1 MQRVLSLAVLL
12 TATAF
17 PVLAD
22 ERMEHAEWVSEFRES
37 TGEASTKEDGMSQF
51 GMLCNDESCRFYY
64 ENGIDCEPGNN
75 YPIVIA
81 TSAGSMAVETICEPV
96 NDADA
101 DARRYWFAELPQFNE
116 ALMQSDTVGIAFPLS
131 NGQFKISQFLMNGYG
146 EATER
151 VASGLRARRAE
162 REARE
167 AADRER
173 RIREANERTRK
184 AQEAV
189 ERARQTQEAA
199 ERARKM
205 AEQEAAERARKAQ
218 EAVERARVAAEQ
230 QAAERAQLAAEKE
243 AAEKQAEEK
252 LAAENAMKAQA
263 QTAAE
268 AEARSNTAPAAA
280 DAVKAADHSAPEMEK
295 TGTETSDSAAM
306 SAGTPSDS
314 VPGAAVSAETGTPQ
328 GESR

>member
-12 TATAF
+12 AATAF

-22 ERMEHAEWVSEFRES
+22 ERMEHAEWVSEFHES

-51 GMLCNDESCRFYY
+51 GMLCNDENCRFYY

-96 NDADA
+96 SDADGA
-101 DARRYWFAELPQFNE
+101 AKRYWFAELPQFNE

-151 VASGLRARRAE
+151 VVSGLRARRAE
-162 REARE
+162 REVRE

-173 RIREANERTRK
+173 RIREAN
-184 AQEAV
+184 Q
-189 ERARQTQEAA
+189 
-199 ERARKM
+199 
-205 AEQEAAERARKAQ
+205 RARKAQ
-218 EAVERARVAAEQ
+218 EAVERARQAQEAADRARKLAEREAAERARKAQEAAELARVAAEQ
-230 QAAERAQLAAEKE
+230 QAAERARIAEEKE
-243 AAEKQAEEK
+243 AAEKLAVEK
-252 LAAENAMKAQA
+252 Q
-263 QTAAE
+263 AAE
-268 AEARSNTAPAAA
+268 AAIKAQEQKQAEADTA
-280 DAVKAADHSAPEMEK
+280 KAADGTAASAQPAA
-295 TGTETSDSAAM
+295 TGASGNEATATDATSEGVSDP
-306 SAGTPSDS
+306 AG
-314 VPGAAVSAETGTPQ
+314 SAETSSAPQ
-328 GESR
+328 VESR